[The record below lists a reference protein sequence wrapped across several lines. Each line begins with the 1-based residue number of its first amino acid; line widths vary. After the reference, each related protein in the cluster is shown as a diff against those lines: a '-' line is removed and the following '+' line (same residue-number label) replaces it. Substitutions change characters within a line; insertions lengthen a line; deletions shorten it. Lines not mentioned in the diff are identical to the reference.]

1 MKRTGDLEKKVNAAA
16 DQAEAKELIEQAGML
31 LTDDELAKV
40 AGGLRVIVLNY
51 VEYDS
56 ECSVGN
62 GRHDWSRS
70 QSDFDKFQ
78 IPYPGDDIRICRNC
92 GCVFSVLKGF

>member
-1 MKRTGDLEKKVNAAA
+1 MKLTGDLEKKVNAAA

-40 AGGLRVIVLNY
+40 AGGLNVIVLTY
-51 VEYDS
+51 VEFDS

-62 GRHDWSRS
+62 GQHDWSRS
-70 QSDFDKFQ
+70 QLDFDKFQ
-78 IPYPGDDIRICRNC
+78 IPYHREDIRICCKC
-92 GCVFSVLKGF
+92 GCVCSVLRKL